1 MNGKFKTVSAPGF
14 LTLIAVFLIIT
25 LASVGA
31 AALSATGRGG
41 RLTEKSAERLDTY
54 QAAKNLSAQRLSE
67 IDGCIAAAADSG
79 LFDMNFEAYIEEC
92 EFASCRREG
101 NFYIVSFSTPI
112 DERASVYLE
121 LKVDAF
127 PTDRRGNYEIV
138 RNAVVYDEE
147 ENKDEERLNVWQGF

>member
-1 MNGKFKTVSAPGF
+1 
-14 LTLIAVFLIIT
+14 
-25 LASVGA
+25 
-31 AALSATGRGG
+31 
-41 RLTEKSAERLDTY
+41 
-54 QAAKNLSAQRLSE
+54 
-67 IDGCIAAAADSG
+67 
-79 LFDMNFEAYIEEC
+79 MNFEAYIEEC

-101 NFYIVSFSTPI
+101 NFYIVSCSTPI

-147 ENKDEERLNVWQGF
+147 ENEDEERLNVWQGF